1 MLHHKIASVRPL
13 PGLMLYVGFA
23 DGSYRRY
30 DVRPLTE
37 KWEPFQA
44 FLSVPRLFEQ
54 VQVDPGG
61 YGISWNDDLDL
72 SSEEIWDNGQ
82 EVPAPRRS
90 AYAAQIRHNRKT
102 YVRFPL
108 DLPPDTLQA
117 FKQACHDAGTTPTT
131 EIKKFIA
138 QYLAAPRE

>member
-1 MLHHKIASVRPL
+1 MKRWIAL
-13 PGLMLYVGFA
+13 LLA
-23 DGSYRRY
+23 
-30 DVRPLTE
+30 LTLALTTAGCGKANE
-37 KWEPFQA
+37 NTNTPAAPEN
-44 FLSVPRLFEQ
+44 S
-54 VQVDPGG
+54 
-61 YGISWNDDLDL
+61 
-72 SSEEIWDNGQ
+72 GQ